1 MATAQALRVRV
12 VPLSAAMADEVAD
25 LYARVFAGP
34 PWYNIKRCAH
44 CEEQYGKG
52 DDLERFHDGDPCRR
66 CGEPLKLLDSWRGG
80 RALEVFADAVARPGF
95 IGRAARAPDGRLV
108 AFSWGFAV
116 PTGDTPSVKFSMVA
130 GILAQV
136 GLDVGRT
143 SYVAEGGVDPEY
155 QHRGIGSQLSYARL
169 RRVRAAGFETVCF
182 RTANPIVLRI
192 YERFFGSGNVRPI
205 FSDPDPVKADR
216 TWYICPLASLRSRS
230 PRGADPIG
238 GTNDAKRRALAA
250 TRLEERRPFTEDVS
264 RFSEP
269 SLRPL
274 RHWAAL
280 PAAVTNW

>member
-25 LYARVFAGP
+25 LYARVFAGS
-34 PWYNIKRCAH
+34 PWYNIKCCAH
-44 CEEQYGKG
+44 CDEQYGKG

-80 RALEVFADAVARPGF
+80 RAREVFEDAVARPGF
-95 IGRAARAPDGRLV
+95 IGRAARAPDGRLI

-116 PTGDTPSVKFSMVA
+116 PTGDTPYVKFSTVA
-130 GILAQV
+130 GMLTQV

-143 SYVAEGGVDPEY
+143 SYVAEGGVDPNY
-155 QHRGIGSQLSYARL
+155 QHHGIGSQLSHARL

-192 YERFFGSGNVRPI
+192 YGRFFGSEHVRPI

-216 TWYICPLASLRSRS
+216 TWYVCPLASLRSRP
-230 PRGADPIG
+230 PRGAGLIG
-238 GTNDAKRRALAA
+238 GTNDSKRRTLAA
-250 TRLEERRPFTEDVS
+250 TRLEEHRLFTEDVS

-274 RHWAAL
+274 RHLAVFR
-280 PAAVTNW
+280 AAVTSW